1 MTTSDPER
9 NFETRARE
17 TLKKEISALSSLA
30 DQLNWERFSD
40 AYEMIMDCEGMRWIT
55 GAGTSSSIA
64 RRFAHILTCSGAP
77 AAYLDPGQSAHGY
90 SGIVRPGDLLIA
102 FSRGGKTDEV
112 NHLLAVGRGRGAH
125 VVSILEDVDSEMATT
140 SDVVI
145 ACSIAPEYDAEGF
158 IPLSST
164 LVQAAIGDM
173 LCAGILQARGFSD
186 AEFGR
191 LHPGGAV
198 GKRLEA
204 ASGSPEFLSRKADL
218 ASIQGFVIDMDGVLW
233 HGEDPLPGVPEF
245 FHTLAE
251 RGSKFVLATNN
262 PSKRPEEFA
271 QKAQRFGVPA
281 NTDNVITC
289 VQAVTHYLKRKYPP
303 GSRVHVIG
311 EKALKEQVEEAGY
324 KLADENVV
332 AVVVALDRQLTHDTF
347 KRATLLIRGGA
358 EFIGTNADPSY
369 PTEEGFVPGSGMMVI
384 ALAATSDTQPLVMG
398 KPGRVIFDLAQ
409 ERLGLP
415 FAEMASIGD
424 RLDTDIEGGRR
435 LGMRTILI
443 LSGIASRADLAHSRS
458 KPDWVFESL
467 VELDRALRT

>member
-1 MTTSDPER
+1 MTSSNPER
-9 NFETRARE
+9 SFEIQARE
-17 TLKKEISALSSLA
+17 ILEKEIGALTPLA
-30 DQLNWERFSD
+30 DQLDWKRLTV
-40 AYEMIMDCEGMRWIT
+40 AYEMIVNCEGMLWVT

-64 RRFAHILTCSGAP
+64 RRFAHTLTCSGVP
-77 AAYLDPGQSAHGY
+77 AVYLDPGQSAHGY
-90 SGIVRPGDLLIA
+90 SAIVRPGDLIFA

-125 VVSILEDVDSEMATT
+125 IISILEDVGSEMAST
-140 SDVVI
+140 SDIVI
-145 ACSIAPEYDAEGF
+145 ASSIAPEHDAEGF

-173 LCAGILQARGFSD
+173 LCVGVLKARGFSEN
-186 AEFGR
+186 EFGR

-198 GKRLEA
+198 GKRLES
-204 ASGSPEFLSRKADL
+204 ASVSPEIAQGAADL
-218 ASIQGFVIDMDGVLW
+218 ASIKGFVIDMDGVLW
-233 HGEDPLPGVPEF
+233 HGEDPLPGVREF
-245 FHTLAE
+245 FRTLEE

-271 QKAQRFGVPA
+271 KKAQRFGVPA
-281 NTDNVITC
+281 SAEDVVTC
-289 VQAVTHYLKRKYPP
+289 VQAVTHYLKQKYPA

-311 EKALKEQVEEAGY
+311 EKALKEQVQEAGY
-324 KLADENVV
+324 ELADEDVV

-347 KRATLLIRGGA
+347 KRATLLIRAGA

-409 ERLGLP
+409 EKLDLP
-415 FAEMASIGD
+415 FGEMASIGD

-443 LSGIASRADLAHSRS
+443 LSGIASRADIAKSS
-458 KPDWVFESL
+458 TKPDWVFESL
-467 VELDRALRT
+467 VELVKALGG